1 MDGRFFLFMLGSVPD
16 IDSSSRCRQAGSR
29 EVPPLQWVIVEVVGV
44 QDAADGNARGDRHRG
59 IQALAAIRI
68 RDGDGAGRGRCR
80 SNDEPLSP
88 CPRIR
93 MRQDCASYSRTRSE
107 RLAKTPRPCRGLSV
121 MR

>member
-1 MDGRFFLFMLGSVPD
+1 MLGSVPD

-80 SNDEPLSP
+80 SNDKSDLDDAQT
-88 CPRIR
+88 RRVLIR
-93 MRQDCASYSRTRSE
+93 GQ
-107 RLAKTPRPCRGLSV
+107 GLSGAPGREV
-121 MR
+121 RVERHRQIIWQIGHITPTS